1 MYMLSIAFS
10 LFLLMDPIGNIPFYI
25 SFLKGIEPK
34 RQRFI
39 IFRELIIA
47 LFIIF
52 LFNFLGNALM
62 NFLKIDNDTI
72 QIAGGI
78 VLFLLCLKM
87 IFPQANNP
95 NEGIPHDPEPFI
107 VPLAVPLVAGPAV
120 LAAVIIY
127 AKQAENYLIM
137 MGAILIAWSISLII
151 LLSSSLLKKI
161 LGWRGILAMERLMGL
176 ILILIAVQMFLSGL
190 GHFIQTHNA
199 S

>member
-25 SFLKGIEPK
+25 SFLKGVDPK
-34 RQRFI
+34 RQSYI

-52 LFNFLGNALM
+52 LFALLGNALM
-62 NFLKIDNDTI
+62 DFLKVDSDTI

-87 IFPQANNP
+87 IFPENKNP

-127 AKQAENYLIM
+127 SKQASSYLIM
-137 MGAILIAWSISLII
+137 MGAILIAWFVSLLI
-151 LLSSSLLKKI
+151 LLSSSILKKL
-161 LGWRGILAMERLMGL
+161 LGRRGIMAMERLMGL
-176 ILILIAVQMFLSGL
+176 ILILIAVQMFMSGL
-190 GHFIQTHNA
+190 SSFISKHV
-199 S
+199 